1 MVNLTNHAYFNLR
14 GEAEGGALENV
25 LKLNAL
31 CFLETDADQIT
42 TGRRTPVEG
51 TPMDFRE
58 PKPLGRDIN
67 ADYEPLRFGYGY
79 DHCWAI
85 DGWEPGRLTDFGF
98 LYDPQSGRRMT
109 IRSTQPGVQIY
120 TGNWLEGCPR
130 SVSGHEYRNRDGV
143 AIECQAF
150 PDSPNKPEFPSVVLR
165 PGGIYE
171 QRIVY
176 RFDTL

>member
-1 MVNLTNHAYFNLR
+1 
-14 GEAEGGALENV
+14 
-25 LKLNAL
+25 
-31 CFLETDADQIT
+31 
-42 TGRRTPVEG
+42 
-51 TPMDFRE
+51 
-58 PKPLGRDIN
+58 
-67 ADYEPLRFGYGY
+67 
-79 DHCWAI
+79 
-85 DGWEPGRLTDFGF
+85 
-98 LYDPQSGRRMT
+98 MT

-130 SVSGHEYRNRDGV
+130 SISGHEYRNRDGV

-165 PGGIYE
+165 PGEIYE

>member
-1 MVNLTNHAYFNLR
+1 
-14 GEAEGGALENV
+14 
-25 LKLNAL
+25 
-31 CFLETDADQIT
+31 
-42 TGRRTPVEG
+42 
-51 TPMDFRE
+51 MDFRE

-79 DHCWAI
+79 VHCWAI

-130 SVSGHEYRNRDGV
+130 SISGHEYRNRDGV

-165 PGGIYE
+165 PGEIYE